1 MFTGIVEEIGTVAS
15 LSPLRGGKA
24 VTVTT
29 TFPDEGTA
37 PGDSVSVSGVCL
49 TVTKREP
56 GRFTADVSQETLSKS
71 TLGMLRPG
79 ERVNLE
85 RALSLSGRLGG
96 HIVYGHVDGV
106 GTIREIRPL
115 GEARVFHLQADP
127 SIMKFV
133 VYKGAIAVDGVSLT
147 VSAVQRD
154 GFEVALIP
162 TTLERT
168 TLESARTGARVNLE
182 TDIVGKYV
190 SRYLGGGGEG
200 RVTLGFL
207 KEHGIT

>member
-1 MFTGIVEEIGTVAS
+1 M
-15 LSPLRGGKA
+15 
-24 VTVTT
+24 
-29 TFPDEGTA
+29 
-37 PGDSVSVSGVCL
+37 
-49 TVTKREP
+49 TKRNRV
-56 GRFTADVSQETLSKS
+56 RFTADVSQETLSKS
-71 TLGMLRPG
+71 TLGTLRPG
-79 ERVNLE
+79 ARVNLE

-147 VSAVQRD
+147 VSAVRRD
-154 GFEVALIP
+154 GFELALIP

-168 TLESARTGARVNLE
+168 TLESARTRARVNLE

-190 SRYLGGGGEG
+190 FRYFGGGGEG
-200 RVTLGFL
+200 GVTLGFL
-207 KEHGIT
+207 KNHGIA